1 MRLSIAFYD
10 EDVLAEGA
18 RRLGKVIL
26 ETSWKSPQTGLIM
39 GIDTLLADRDKEH
52 REYVDLFRL
61 SHSQL
66 IDAKLRAR
74 KQLSWNI

>member
-1 MRLSIAFYD
+1 
-10 EDVLAEGA
+10 
-18 RRLGKVIL
+18 
-26 ETSWKSPQTGLIM
+26 M

-74 KQLSWNI
+74 KQLS